1 MKPVQLVFLSD
12 DDAWRTVSIADAPAK
27 SPRCVLVVPGA
38 HVLAREVEIVGSTPA
53 QSRAAA
59 LATLAPDLA
68 VPANQLICS
77 IGTVAPG
84 QRIALIAARA
94 KVDEWQDA
102 AKGRGLSPNLIIPDF
117 LLLPVSQQGEAHV
130 AARGDEVV
138 VRTHQAAF
146 TCQRELAERM
156 FGALK
161 TVTLDLDQAATRVVR
176 SGALGHTPNLLVG
189 ATGKSER
196 PLGRSMR
203 WPAAAA
209 AAALIVATLAPWVS
223 AWRLDDAT
231 TDLRR
236 QGHEVARAALPDAKR
251 IVDASA
257 QLREAFLPRERTG
270 KALSHAV
277 AIMEGL
283 SRTHGVQMS
292 RLELREDGLMHA
304 SLLAADLS
312 QLQPLRDHVAS
323 LGLNSGET
331 PGDSLA
337 NSLSID
343 FTVTDAP

>member
-12 DDAWRTVSIADAPAK
+12 DDAWRTVSVADAPAR

-68 VPANQLICS
+68 APANQLICS
-77 IGTVAPG
+77 IGTVDPG
-84 QRIALIAARA
+84 QRIALIVARA
-94 KVDEWQDA
+94 KVDEWEDA
-102 AKGRGLSPNLIIPDF
+102 AKARGLSPDLIIPDF
-117 LLLPVSQQGEAHV
+117 MLLPISQQGEAHV
-130 AARGDEVV
+130 ATRGDEIV
-138 VRTHQAAF
+138 VRTRQTAF
-146 TCQRELAERM
+146 TCQRELTERM
-156 FGALK
+156 LGALK
-161 TVTLDLDQAATRVVR
+161 TVTLDLDQAATHVVR
-176 SGALGHTPNLLVG
+176 SGALGGTPNLLIG
-189 ATGKSER
+189 AAGKAER
-196 PLGRSMR
+196 SSGRSMR

-236 QGHEVARAALPDAKR
+236 RGDEVARAALPEAKR

-257 QLREAFLPRERTG
+257 QLREAALPRERTE
-270 KALSHAV
+270 KALSY
-277 AIMEGL
+277 AITILEGL
-283 SRTHGVQMS
+283 ARTPGVQMS
-292 RLELREDGLMHA
+292 RLELRDDGLMHA

-331 PGDSLA
+331 PGESLA
-337 NSLSID
+337 NSLSVD